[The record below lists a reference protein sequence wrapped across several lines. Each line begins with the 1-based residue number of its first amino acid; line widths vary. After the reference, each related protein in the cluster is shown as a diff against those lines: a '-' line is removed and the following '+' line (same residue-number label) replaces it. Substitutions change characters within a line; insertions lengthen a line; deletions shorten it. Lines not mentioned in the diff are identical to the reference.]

1 MRERPHR
8 MRGYGEEGFTLIE
21 GMIATVLLATGLLGL
36 ASMQTI
42 AMGRNGDANEKTR
55 VTNFAVEIIERIQ
68 FNRRNALAYN
78 GIDTSVVCTI
88 NTTTQPMARG
98 DCDQWR
104 NLLTGQLA
112 TGLQNLRGQVVVATV
127 GPTLPPLNQN
137 RVVVTMSWMG
147 DAGEQKLA
155 TARSLSITAMVAPE

>member
-1 MRERPHR
+1 MRNRPHQAR
-8 MRGYGEEGFTLIE
+8 WNSEEGFTLIE
-21 GMIATVLLATGLLGL
+21 GMIATIILATGLLGL
-36 ASMQTI
+36 AGMQTI

-55 VTNFAVEIIERIQ
+55 VTNFAVEIVERIQ

-88 NTTTQPMARG
+88 SATTQPMARG

-112 TGLQNLRGQVVVATV
+112 TGLQNLRGQVAVTTV
-127 GPTLPPLNQN
+127 GPTIPPLNQN

-147 DAGEQKLA
+147 GVGEQKLA
-155 TARSLSITAMVAPE
+155 TARSLSITTMVAPE

>member
-1 MRERPHR
+1 MREQSHR
-8 MRGYGEEGFTLIE
+8 VKRHAEGGFTLIE
-21 GMIATVLLATGLLGL
+21 AMIATILLATGLLGL
-36 ASMQTI
+36 ASMQTV

-78 GIDTSVVCTI
+78 GIDTSAVCTI
-88 NTTTQPMARG
+88 NATTQPMARG

-112 TGLQNLRGQVVVATV
+112 TGLQNLRGQVAVTTI

-147 DAGEQKLA
+147 DAGDQKLA
-155 TARSLSITAMVAPE
+155 TARSLSFTAMVAPE